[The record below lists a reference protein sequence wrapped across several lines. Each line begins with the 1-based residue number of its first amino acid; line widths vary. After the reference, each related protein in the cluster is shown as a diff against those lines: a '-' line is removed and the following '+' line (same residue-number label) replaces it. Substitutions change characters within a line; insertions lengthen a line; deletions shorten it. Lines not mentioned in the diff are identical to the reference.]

1 MSLINT
7 YARIKQLVLVMV
19 FLCIGPSVFAQNNSV
34 QTDVQAYFNEART
47 LSNKNQID
55 LALISLDKAAA
66 LAEEN
71 KDVKTLI
78 DSYHMFA
85 LLYLKL
91 DKVNTTM
98 FYWDRAKTLLKD
110 IEYPYGDAI
119 YKYIEAILLFKE
131 NQNFRALFID
141 GARVLSQHF
150 LPVSPCDYAC

>member
-1 MSLINT
+1 
-7 YARIKQLVLVMV
+7 MV
-19 FLCIGPSVFAQNNSV
+19 FLCFGLTVFAQDTSV
-34 QTDVQAYFNEART
+34 QSDVQTYFNEART
-47 LSNKNQID
+47 LGNKNQID
-55 LALISLDKAAA
+55 LALKSLDKAAG

-91 DKVNTTM
+91 NKDNTTK
-98 FYWDRAKTLLKD
+98 FYWDRAKALLKD

-131 NQNFRALFID
+131 NQNFQASKFS
-141 GARVLSQHF
+141 GSFFAQ
-150 LPVSPCDYAC
+150 